1 MQISSSTP
9 SVWQQL
15 RTRQIN
21 CQEAL
26 ALLVNSQGIL
36 QREKLDSEVNSRFFR
51 HFSNRQGLPPVIP
64 LLLWRGCYYL
74 GSPVKISAE
83 TIQTLSDRTLTE
95 IKIIPVNS
103 KSYRLWFH
111 SQNLDPNRIS
121 STPLM
126 NPLTGEQEKE
136 DICETTQL
144 YLEKAVDQIARIRTL
159 ISGAL
164 RNRAS
169 DIHFEP
175 MPEGLRVRYR
185 IDGVLRNI
193 TTLPLELSRKVIVAI
208 KVMSDIDIAESRR
221 PQDGRIADKYID
233 DSSDDSQQEVG
244 MDMRVSTLPC
254 VGGEKIVIRLLPRQN
269 PFCQIDDLGFS
280 RQALTIYKSWLQQP
294 QGMIIL
300 TGPTGSGKTSTLY
313 NSLQFVATEHV
324 NVITVEDPVE
334 YVLAGITQTQ
344 VNERA
349 GMTFAAG
356 LRSILR
362 QDPDVIMVG
371 EIRDGETAETAI
383 RAALTGHLVFTTLH
397 TNDAIGAIP
406 RLQDIGPNPGLISEA
421 LLGIVAQRL
430 VRRVCPHCAQTY
442 RPTESDLRVLGLEYN
457 QVNSPSWRRGAGC
470 VKCFNSGYLG
480 REAIV
485 ELIDIDDRVR
495 ELIYEGHMTQ
505 LHHHLRKINFV
516 SFARA
521 AIEKVTTGVTTVEEV
536 LRVLPRSAFSHQV
549 APESTNGKTHPIIA
563 LNSTLM

>member
-1 MQISSSTP
+1 MELSSSTP
-9 SVWQQL
+9 SAWRQL
-15 RTRQIN
+15 RNRQIS
-21 CQEAL
+21 CKEAL
-26 ALLVNSQGIL
+26 ALLVNSQGTL
-36 QREKLDSEVNSRFFR
+36 ERERLDWEVNSRFFR
-51 HFSNRQGLPPVIP
+51 HFPNRQGLPPVIP
-64 LLLWRGCYYL
+64 LILWRGCYYL
-74 GSPVKISAE
+74 GSPVKISTE
-83 TIQTLSDRTLTE
+83 TIQALSDRTLTD

-136 DICETTQL
+136 DICETTEL
-144 YLEKAVDQIARIRTL
+144 YLEKAVDQIARIRTI

-221 PQDGRIADKYID
+221 PQDGRIADKYVD
-233 DSSDDSQQEVG
+233 NSSSDSQQEVG

-371 EIRDGETAETAI
+371 EIRDAETAETAV

-442 RPTESDLRVLGLEYN
+442 TPTETDLRVLGLEYKLAN
-457 QVNSPSWRRGAGC
+457 PKSWRRGVGC

-485 ELIDIDDRVR
+485 ELIDIDERVR

-505 LHHHLRKINFV
+505 LHHHLQKINFV

-521 AIEKVTTGVTTVEEV
+521 AIEKVTTGVTTVEEI
-536 LRVLPRSAFSHQV
+536 LRVLPRSAFSNQV
-549 APESTNGKTHPIIA
+549 SPENTNGKVHHITA
-563 LNSTLM
+563 FN

>member
-9 SVWQQL
+9 SAWQQL
-15 RTRQIN
+15 RARQIS
-21 CQEAL
+21 CKEAL
-26 ALLVNSQGIL
+26 ALLVNSQGTL
-36 QREKLDSEVNSRFFR
+36 EREKLDSEVNSRFFR
-51 HFSNRQGLPPVIP
+51 NFPNRQGLPPVIP

-95 IKIIPVNS
+95 IKIISVNS

-144 YLEKAVDQIARIRTL
+144 YLEKAVDQIARIRTI

-164 RNRAS
+164 CNRAS

-208 KVMSDIDIAESRR
+208 KVVSEIDIAESRR
-221 PQDGRIADKYID
+221 PQDGRIADKYVD
-233 DSSDDSQQEVG
+233 DSSSDSQQEVG

-280 RQALTIYKSWLQQP
+280 QQALKIYKSWLHQP

-371 EIRDGETAETAI
+371 EIRDGETAETGI

-430 VRRVCPHCAQTY
+430 VRRVCPHCVQTY
-442 RPTESDLRVLGLEYN
+442 TPTESDLRVLGLEYKLAN
-457 QVNSPSWRRGAGC
+457 PQAWRRGAGC
-470 VKCFNSGYLG
+470 IKCFNSGYLG

-485 ELIDIDDRVR
+485 ELIDIDQRVR
-495 ELIYEGHMTQ
+495 EIIYEGHLTQ
-505 LHHHLRKINFV
+505 LHRHLQKINFV
-516 SFARA
+516 SFGRA
-521 AIEKVTTGVTTVEEV
+521 AIEKVTTGVTTVEEI
-536 LRVLPRSAFSHQV
+536 LRVLPRSAFSDQV
-549 APESTNGKTHPIIA
+549 SPENTNGKAYSITA
-563 LNSTLM
+563 FN

>member
-1 MQISSSTP
+1 
-9 SVWQQL
+9 
-15 RTRQIN
+15 
-21 CQEAL
+21 
-26 ALLVNSQGIL
+26 
-36 QREKLDSEVNSRFFR
+36 
-51 HFSNRQGLPPVIP
+51 
-64 LLLWRGCYYL
+64 
-74 GSPVKISAE
+74 
-83 TIQTLSDRTLTE
+83 
-95 IKIIPVNS
+95 
-103 KSYRLWFH
+103 
-111 SQNLDPNRIS
+111 
-121 STPLM
+121 
-126 NPLTGEQEKE
+126 
-136 DICETTQL
+136 
-144 YLEKAVDQIARIRTL
+144 
-159 ISGAL
+159 
-164 RNRAS
+164 
-169 DIHFEP
+169 
-175 MPEGLRVRYR
+175 
-185 IDGVLRNI
+185 
-193 TTLPLELSRKVIVAI
+193 
-208 KVMSDIDIAESRR
+208 
-221 PQDGRIADKYID
+221 
-233 DSSDDSQQEVG
+233 
-244 MDMRVSTLPC
+244 LPC

-549 APESTNGKTHPIIA
+549 ATESTNGKTHPIIA